1 MTGDPDDVPQEAADH
16 AEAIARDVM
25 NRIRAGEEIPGTH
38 RFVRVGGKLLETTPP
53 PEKGPLPVGTVLII
67 EEPEGQTGARG

>member
-1 MTGDPDDVPQEAADH
+1 
-16 AEAIARDVM
+16 M
-25 NRIRAGEEIPGTH
+25 NRIRAGEEISGTH